1 MTFNPK
7 IIALIRNLATFLLGN
22 GPGLDTTVSNALTT
36 YTSHLSAIEKHE
48 GTKASIAYA
57 KGCRRIAVSLITN
70 EKVTPLPFRK
80 SNKQGIP
87 RAIVPLIP
95 LLIGSQNGKRIALTI
110 IDLYKGYH
118 LKPDPDI
125 RSIIE
130 PGVEIRPEVIND
142 YTDFITRWIKSSS
155 IPKVRTDTL

>member
-22 GPGLDTTVSNALTT
+22 GPGLDTTVSNALTA
-36 YTSHLSAIEKHE
+36 YTSHLSAIERHE
-48 GTKASIAYA
+48 GTKAAIAYA
-57 KGCRRIAVSLITN
+57 KGCRRIAISIITN

-80 SNKQGIP
+80 SNKEGVP
-87 RAIVPLIP
+87 RAIVPLVP
-95 LLIGSQNGKRIALTI
+95 FLSGDPNSKRIALTI

-130 PGVEIRPEVIND
+130 PGVELDSKLVND
-142 YTDFITRWIKSSS
+142 YTDFIIKWIKSSS
-155 IPKVRTDTL
+155 IPKVRTDMP